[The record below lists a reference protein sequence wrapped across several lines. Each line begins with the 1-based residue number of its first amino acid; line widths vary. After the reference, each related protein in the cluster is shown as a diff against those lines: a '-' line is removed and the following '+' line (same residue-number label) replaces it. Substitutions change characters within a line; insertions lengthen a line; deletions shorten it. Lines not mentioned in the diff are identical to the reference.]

1 MNQTTKLNWS
11 ELIIPAR
18 VWVNGKAGVVLR
30 PAGDGFLVALT
41 AGEAVYPADQIVIMP
56 PELQD

>member
-1 MNQTTKLNWS
+1 MNQAKL
-11 ELIIPAR
+11 IGAR

-30 PAGDGFLVALT
+30 PVGAGFLVALT
-41 AGEAVYPADQIVIMP
+41 NGEAVYPADQIVIMP